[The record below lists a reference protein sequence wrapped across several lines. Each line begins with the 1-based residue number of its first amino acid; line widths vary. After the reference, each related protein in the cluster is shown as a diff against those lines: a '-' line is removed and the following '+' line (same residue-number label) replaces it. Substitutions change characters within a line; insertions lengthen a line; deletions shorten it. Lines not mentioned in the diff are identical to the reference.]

1 MGMRER
7 LPVLCLMWIDAWAL
21 EKRDTLYWMEYAAT
35 LKKYINVVV
44 HEGASDLHFSAGAHP
59 TVRVAG
65 SLTPMLKE
73 DVLKPEDTLGFL
85 HVMLKPEQEKHFL
98 ESQEVDF
105 AFETDD
111 GYRFR
116 GNAFYQRGSVSIAL
130 RLIPKVIRTVAELNL
145 PEVLTSFA
153 RRSQGFF
160 LVVGPVGQGKTTTLA
175 ALIELINTERM
186 EHIVTI
192 EDPIEYI
199 FEPKQSL
206 IDQREVRIDTKDFAT
221 ALTSAFRQDIDV
233 LLVGEM
239 RDPETTAAAVTAAET
254 GHLVFSTLHTN
265 NAAQTIDRII
275 DIFPSGQQDQI
286 RLQLAASLAGIFS
299 QRLVPRVSGGLIP
312 VCELLVNN
320 KAVGNLIREKRTHEI
335 PTVIETGMQDGMIDM
350 NRSLAE
356 LVARG
361 EITTETAYQYSLNP
375 NVLDKLL

>member
-1 MGMRER
+1 
-7 LPVLCLMWIDAWAL
+7 
-21 EKRDTLYWMEYAAT
+21 MEYAAT
-35 LKKYINVVV
+35 LKKYITILA
-44 HEGASDLHFSAGAHP
+44 HEGASDLHFSTGAHP
-59 TVRVAG
+59 TIRVSG
-65 SLTPMLKE
+65 QLTPMLKE
-73 DVLKPEDTLGFL
+73 DVLTAEDTKGFVSVL
-85 HVMLKPEQEKHFL
+85 LSEEQQKRFL
-98 ESQEVDF
+98 AEQEVDF
-105 AFETDD
+105 AYESEEGF
-111 GYRFR
+111 RFR
-116 GNAFYQRGSVSIAL
+116 GNAFFQRGSISIAL
-130 RLIPKVIRTVAELNL
+130 RLIPKQIRTIAELNL

-175 ALIELINTERM
+175 SLIELINTERM

-192 EDPIEYI
+192 EDPIEYV

-206 IDQREVRIDTKDFAT
+206 IDQREVRIDTKDFST

-254 GHLVFSTLHTN
+254 GHLVLSTLHTN

-275 DIFPSGQQDQI
+275 DIFPPGQQDQI
-286 RLQLAASLAGIFS
+286 RLQLGASLAGIFS
-299 QRLVPRVSGGLIP
+299 QRLVPRISGGLIP
-312 VCELLVNN
+312 ACELLINN
-320 KAVGNLIREKRTHEI
+320 KAVANLIREKRTHEI
-335 PTVIETGMQDGMIDM
+335 NTVIETGSQDGMIDM

-361 EITTETAYQYSLNP
+361 EITAETAYQYSQNP